1 MYKDFRYTEHTVC
14 DLAIRYPHEHADD
27 INLNTKKYT
36 NDLKVYFLFLLILK
50 NIYIYLS
57 GECLNIFRT
66 NSEFGI
72 MKSVRMRSYG
82 SS

>member
-36 NDLKVYFLFLLILK
+36 NDFESLFFVSF
-50 NIYIYLS
+50 NIKKYIYLLVGRMFEYFS
-57 GECLNIFRT
+57 YQFRIR
-66 NSEFGI
+66 NYEVC
-72 MKSVRMRSYG
+72 KDA
-82 SS
+82 